1 MPTGKVAVFTASG
14 VPYEIEELPTPEVG
28 PGGILIKN
36 THAVICGSDLH
47 GWRGDGDGPQ
57 RAIRRVPGHE
67 FTGVVHSIGAGVDSD
82 SVRRPIKEGDR
93 SGVSFFQPVQPLL
106 LVHPR

>member
-47 GWRGDGDGPQ
+47 GWRG
-57 RAIRRVPGHE
+57 RW
-67 FTGVVHSIGAGVDSD
+67 
-82 SVRRPIKEGDR
+82 
-93 SGVSFFQPVQPLL
+93 
-106 LVHPR
+106 